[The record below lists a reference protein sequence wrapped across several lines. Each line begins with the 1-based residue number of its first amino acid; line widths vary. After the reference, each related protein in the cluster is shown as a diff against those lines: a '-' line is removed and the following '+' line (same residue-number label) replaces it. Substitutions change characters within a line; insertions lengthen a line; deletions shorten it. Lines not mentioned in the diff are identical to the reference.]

1 MSFPASPL
9 DWRDTLPGYWDMEGA
24 GPERVKE
31 TGCFCSESGISFFH
45 YLRQPRMTMPTY
57 KYFCDNCRH
66 RFKRVESIS
75 AHEQHR
81 KPACPKCRSKRV
93 SRVFSGFYAKTGKKS

>member
-1 MSFPASPL
+1 MLLFGVRNIVFPLPASA
-9 DWRDTLPGYWDMEGA
+9 EG
-24 GPERVKE
+24 
-31 TGCFCSESGISFFH
+31 
-45 YLRQPRMTMPTY
+45 MTMPTY

>member
-1 MSFPASPL
+1 
-9 DWRDTLPGYWDMEGA
+9 
-24 GPERVKE
+24 
-31 TGCFCSESGISFFH
+31 
-45 YLRQPRMTMPTY
+45 MPTY
-57 KYFCDNCRH
+57 QYFCDNCRH

-93 SRVFSGFYAKTGKKS
+93 SRVFSGFYPKTGKKS